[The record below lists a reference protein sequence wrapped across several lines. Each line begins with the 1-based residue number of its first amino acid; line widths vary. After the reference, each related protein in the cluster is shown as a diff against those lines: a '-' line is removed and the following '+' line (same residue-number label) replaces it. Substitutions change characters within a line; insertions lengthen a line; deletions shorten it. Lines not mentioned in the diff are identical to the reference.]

1 MNYKYQCIIQKFYN
15 ENVGEYITYGIE
27 ITDDNMIVNDVSCNK
42 EKVDDIVRIINKY
55 QVSPIHLD
63 EIIEDL
69 LAA

>member
-1 MNYKYQCIIQKFYN
+1 MNYRYQCIEQKLYN